1 MNTGEIKQTVMR
13 NLSKAGLTLKKH
25 SPEILLVVG
34 IASGIGGAVA
44 ACKATLKVDA
54 VTSKTKED
62 IEKIH
67 EATETGVTAA
77 GEEYSAEDAKKD
89 LTIVY
94 VQTGVKLAKLYAPAV
109 GLGVISIT
117 SILAGHNIMRKRNV
131 ALAAAYTIVD
141 TNFKEYRGRVVERF
155 GQELDKELR
164 DNIKAVEVEEK
175 VVNEDG
181 TEETVKKTVDAVHV
195 DLNGLDGY
203 SDYAKFFDESSA
215 FYSDSPEYNL
225 MFLKRQ
231 EDWATTKLRER
242 GYLML
247 NEVYESLGLM
257 QTEAGSYVGWVYDKS
272 RPAEENKVDFCIY
285 QLHRERNRAF
295 VNGFEP
301 VILLDFNVDG
311 YIMNK
316 IGFESRI

>member
-1 MNTGEIKQTVMR
+1 MNTTEITKTVTR
-13 NLSKAGLTLKKH
+13 NLNKAGLLLKKH
-25 SPEILLVVG
+25 SPEILVTVG
-34 IASGIGGAVA
+34 IISGIGGAVA

-77 GEEYSAEDAKKD
+77 GEGYSAEDAKKD

-109 GLGVISIT
+109 GLGLISIT

-155 GQELDKELR
+155 GKELDKELR
-164 DNIKAVEVEEK
+164 YNIKAVEVEEK
-175 VVNEDG
+175 VIDEKG
-181 TEETVKKTVDAVHV
+181 KEKTTKKTIDVVQSDIE
-195 DLNGLDGY
+195 GLAGY

-215 FYSDSPEYNL
+215 FYSDSAEYNL

-231 EDWATTKLRER
+231 EDWATRKLRER
-242 GYLML
+242 GHLML

-257 QTEAGSYVGWVYDKS
+257 QTEAGSYVGWVYDKTRS
-272 RPAEENKVDFCIY
+272 EEENKVDFCIY

-295 VNGFEP
+295 VNGYEP

-316 IGFESRI
+316 IGFEARI